1 MEREPNEIEDLK
13 RKLNEV
19 VKITHEF
26 RKEFGVNVLY
36 SIVPERWNE
45 DLTVF
50 KAKESDSIKWMYMSR
65 EDNMV
70 HSGEIPIEYLEK
82 DIKEIKL
89 MLLKEIQ
96 DAYRKSD
103 EQIKDDIERLKV
115 RIKEL
120 TASRKSKIGKWF
132 KVKQLIEELG

>member
-65 EDNMV
+65 
-70 HSGEIPIEYLEK
+70 
-82 DIKEIKL
+82 KEIL
-89 MLLKEIQ
+89 MHGIIKIE
-96 DAYRKSD
+96 KS
-103 EQIKDDIERLKV
+103 
-115 RIKEL
+115 
-120 TASRKSKIGKWF
+120 
-132 KVKQLIEELG
+132 